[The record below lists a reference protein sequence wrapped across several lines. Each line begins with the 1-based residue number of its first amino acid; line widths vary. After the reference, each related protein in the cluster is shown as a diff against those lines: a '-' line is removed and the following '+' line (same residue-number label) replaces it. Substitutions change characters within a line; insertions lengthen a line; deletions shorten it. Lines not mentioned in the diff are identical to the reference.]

1 MSHIERNFGQY
12 LSEIM
17 ELGDFKSQVAAA
29 KYVGI
34 SQQHFNMILR
44 GVRKTPSWDVGDK
57 IIQAH
62 IKLDQRLV

>member
-17 ELGDFKSQVAAA
+17 ELGDFKTQTEAA
-29 KYVGI
+29 KFIDITPQY
-34 SQQHFNMILR
+34 FNMILN
-44 GVRKTPSWDVGDK
+44 GGRKNPNWDVGDK